1 MDIFNKEKIA
11 RLEDELEIYK
21 SRCEALERNAKSVK
35 DLELKVKC
43 LQMWC
48 DDDEAIDE
56 LMTAVKS
63 KDTDQ
68 RERNYRV
75 AMASEHRAMSA
86 MGQAS
91 MDSNLRQWQQGE
103 MLGRTWEGGYK

>member
-11 RLEDELEIYK
+11 SLEDELEIYK
-21 SRCEALERNAKSVK
+21 ARCEALERDAKSVK

-56 LMTAVKS
+56 LMTAVKQ
-63 KDTDQ
+63 KNAEAD
-68 RERNYRV
+68 RNNQTFAQQQSMRAQSGKGVCGSGYLGGL
-75 AMASEHRAMSA
+75 AGASNIFR
-86 MGQAS
+86 
-91 MDSNLRQWQQGE
+91 
-103 MLGRTWEGGYK
+103 GRF

>member
-1 MDIFNKEKIA
+1 MDIFNNKKIS

-21 SRCEALERNAKSVK
+21 ARCEALERDAKSVK

-56 LMTAVKS
+56 LMAAVKE
-63 KDTDQ
+63 KDKEVGRINNNFARQ
-68 RERNYRV
+68 QS
-75 AMASEHRAMSA
+75 MRAQS
-86 MGQAS
+86 G
-91 MDSNLRQWQQGE
+91 NGLCGVGNIYG
-103 MLGRTWEGGYK
+103 LGARY

>member
-11 RLEDELEIYK
+11 SLESELEIYK
-21 SRCEALERNAKSVK
+21 ARCNRLELDAKSVK

-56 LMTAVKS
+56 ILTAVKS
-63 KDTDQ
+63 NEQGQ
-68 RERNYRV
+68 RNLNVRAAAAR
-75 AMASEHRAMSA
+75 ASSNGFGAGA
-86 MGQAS
+86 LGQAS
-91 MDSNLRQWQQGE
+91 CFGLVSGS
-103 MLGRTWEGGYK
+103 Y